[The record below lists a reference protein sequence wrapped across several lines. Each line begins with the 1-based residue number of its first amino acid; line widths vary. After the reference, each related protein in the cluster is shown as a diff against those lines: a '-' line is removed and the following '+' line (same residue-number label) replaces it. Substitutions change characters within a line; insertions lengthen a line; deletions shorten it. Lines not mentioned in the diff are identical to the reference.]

1 MFWSFYKDQTLLLFY
16 LLYWIYKLWPEIKNH
31 LSIEESI
38 GAAGSGE
45 AYLCF
50 SKEKSKGR
58 KMTYSRDF
66 NRFSLVGRF
75 FNRGV
80 DTKKHDISPNQSQTI
95 FSTYVSISFLS
106 VVPLMSC
113 FQASWVSKMISVA
126 YFLFLASPLK
136 AKTFSGFPS
145 GIL

>member
-1 MFWSFYKDQTLLLFY
+1 
-16 LLYWIYKLWPEIKNH
+16 
-31 LSIEESI
+31 
-38 GAAGSGE
+38 
-45 AYLCF
+45 
-50 SKEKSKGR
+50 
-58 KMTYSRDF
+58 MTYSRDF

-145 GIL
+145 GILQIRNHSFVARIRPGRCFSTSSTSIVSRQSIGVSQAASCTIDSYHSTWKPKDR